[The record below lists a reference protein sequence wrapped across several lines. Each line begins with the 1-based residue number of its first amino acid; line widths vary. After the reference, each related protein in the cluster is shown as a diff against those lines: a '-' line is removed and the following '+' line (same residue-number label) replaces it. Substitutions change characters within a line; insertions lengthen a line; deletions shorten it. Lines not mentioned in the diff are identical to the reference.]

1 MSEINS
7 SNIKMKKNLIRV
19 FINNKNIIEISPLSS
34 IFSLKDEIKTKI
46 SHFVTL
52 PIENINLHF
61 KGKPL
66 SDDKK
71 SLVFYNIEDNSNIT
85 AVSTINGGSSDSSF
99 WLYLIY
105 YICIPLYLIFLVSG
119 LPPFVANCFG
129 YIFDKT
135 VVSILSYFGA
145 NNNGLATKMIRIILN
160 TIMWFVK
167 NIATILF
174 VWATASYMIFPW
186 LYSNNNDYCNSG
198 LAAKDV
204 GFWVMFVYILIYGS
218 LNIVDFV
225 INILQ
230 TIVDLQGDPEII
242 KSFLGPSIQAFKET
256 WDIAKFAPFYA
267 IPFVGQFFMFFHE
280 FLDVG
285 MALIYEAMDTIQ
297 QFDCDD
303 KNTSLVLD
311 TMLTG
316 IVAMLKSKSK
326 TRVSS
331 NPINKNS
338 GTTGIAN
345 FQAKLFSG
353 AAMEPIKNYKLEPMI
368 KLLRQGF
375 HDLNIKNTGK
385 PLPKLEG
392 TEWEL
397 GGFNR
402 WSSSFMTSFFCQF
415 LEAMNDITDLLWG
428 IGTENEVVNMIK
440 TGNFAGLLS
449 AVFMLIMFIWTWI
462 FSSFGG
468 YKYK

>member
-1 MSEINS
+1 
-7 SNIKMKKNLIRV
+7 MKKNLIRI
-19 FINNKNIIEISPLSS
+19 FINNKNIIEISSLSS
-34 IFSLKDEIKTKI
+34 IYSLKYEIKEKI
-46 SHFVTL
+46 TQFATI
-52 PIENINLHF
+52 PIEKINLHF
-61 KGKPL
+61 KSKPL

-71 SLVFYNIEDNSNIT
+71 SLLFYNIEDNSNIN
-85 AVSTINGGSSDSSF
+85 AISTINGGSSDSSF

-105 YICIPLYLIFLVSG
+105 YICIPLYFIFLISG

-135 VVSILSYFGA
+135 VVSILSTFGA
-145 NNNGLATKMIRIILN
+145 NDNGLATKMIRIILN

-204 GFWVMFVYILIYGS
+204 GFWVMFVYMLIYGS

-256 WDIAKFAPFYA
+256 WDIVKIVPLYA
-267 IPFVGQFFMFFHE
+267 IPFVGQFFMFMHE

-285 MALIYEAMDTIQ
+285 MALIYEAMDTIK

-303 KNTSLVLD
+303 KNTVSSLD
-311 TMLTG
+311 SILTELET
-316 IVAMLKSKSK
+316 MLKSKSK
-326 TRVSS
+326 TKRKSS
-331 NPINKNS
+331 NSINKTSETS
-338 GTTGIAN
+338 GTSGTSGIAN
-345 FQAKLFSG
+345 FQTKMFSG
-353 AAMEPIKNYKLEPMI
+353 VAMEPIKNYKLEPMI

-375 HDLNIKNTGK
+375 HDLNIKNSGK
-385 PLPKLEG
+385 PLPELKG

-402 WSSSFMTSFFCQF
+402 WSSSFITSFFCQF

-440 TGNFAGLLS
+440 TGNFAGLIS
-449 AVFMLIMFIWTWI
+449 VVFMFIIFIWTWI